1 LFPIREPRCFAAGP
15 VRLGKNAFDLV
26 KKKLP
31 RTKPNRGT
39 TWSNL
44 DDRPAAGPQLAR
56 SWPAAGPQTAPNG
69 RPPAVRSPPA
79 AGRGPAVAGASRP
92 QLARAIGP
100 RSAAAVVA
108 DEVKS
113 HVFHKQYGIFF
124 YENLI

>member
-1 LFPIREPRCFAAGP
+1 
-15 VRLGKNAFDLV
+15 
-26 KKKLP
+26 
-31 RTKPNRGT
+31 
-39 TWSNL
+39 
-44 DDRPAAGPQLAR
+44 AAGPQLAR
-56 SWPAAGPQTAPNG
+56 SWPAAGPRTAPNG